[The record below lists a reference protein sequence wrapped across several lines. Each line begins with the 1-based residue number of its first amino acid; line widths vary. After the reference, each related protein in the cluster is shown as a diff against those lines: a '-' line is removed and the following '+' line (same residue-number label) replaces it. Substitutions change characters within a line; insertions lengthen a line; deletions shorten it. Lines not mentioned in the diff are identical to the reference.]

1 MDDLNKKIAL
11 RMQEVSVD
19 VWADLSSMFPD
30 GSYTSNQ
37 VYEFLEE
44 RHDGLTSVCH
54 EEVTIEVD
62 TFRCSVPKYM
72 FFKILHQFEKMASI
86 PTKNR
91 KKFIRQANSGECADV
106 SFVVELTKPIMS
118 LTKSVLDKKEKLR
131 PVLQRVALDYVNG
144 FVVATNGRLLSARKA
159 NYQNVSAKE
168 SARNM
173 PVLITT
179 PAFKQCQGSTMV
191 SATMQ
196 NGMPDKYQ
204 FLAEDGSY
212 YEEDAVGRYPNWK
225 AVVPKELYRSG
236 RVTLSKD
243 GVKQF
248 LKFAKQADKNADV
261 DRDGKNLIIQTEGND
276 LVLLYVDKGKQ
287 QTYTIELAEEPD
299 AFTICID
306 PIWFKMLDGWNGTMW
321 VSGYS
326 RAVIFDM
333 DETTDFHLLMPRALP
348 EYLQLDVQDGISG
361 TTIAFDSRHT
371 EYRKQP
377 KQKETEPKK
386 EEVKPIKYLFMAAGR
401 YEGTQPYYELE
412 KIENGDFKV
421 KGSHDSDLLLF
432 LRTAAHYIRQDE
444 AMQAEFCT
452 YCRDQL
458 KGKDWRS
465 IVPLEEIALAEM
477 FEGFLSSKGIED
489 IPDVEFEDAIEEPEA
504 EPEVVEEVEEVE
516 TEEVVE
522 ESEEPKSYTFCI
534 TGTLDKSRKYYQ
546 EQIEMRGW
554 RLASKM
560 STSVDILVYGESKDE
575 AASNKIKQA
584 IKHGTKAISAEVF
597 YQMLDE
603 YPIEAEEVVEEV
615 VDEVEEVVEE
625 VNVRPMAIEREIVPT
640 LELETS
646 DGTLIVAG
654 DSYFHKLF
662 DEENGCF
669 RSEAA
674 EAKFN
679 EIDAFISD
687 ELIMPDI
694 LDYAAIAQAVGEF
707 LEEVEQ
713 AS

>member
-1 MDDLNKKIAL
+1 
-11 RMQEVSVD
+11 MQEVSVD
-19 VWADLSSMFPD
+19 VWTDLSSLLPE

-44 RHDGLTSVCH
+44 RHDGLTPICH

-62 TFRCSVPKYM
+62 TFKCSVPRYL

-86 PTKNR
+86 PSKNR
-91 KKFIRQANSGECADV
+91 KKFIRQANSGKESDV
-106 SFVVELTKPIMS
+106 SFIVELTKPMMS

-144 FVVATNGRLLSARKA
+144 YVVATNSCIMSVMKA
-159 NYQNVSAKE
+159 NYRNLSVKENAK
-168 SARNM
+168 NM

-179 PAFKQCQGSTMV
+179 STFKQCQGSTMV
-191 SATMQ
+191 YATML
-196 NGMPDKYQ
+196 NGMPEKYQ
-204 FLAEDGSY
+204 FLAEDGGY
-212 YEEDAVGRYPNWK
+212 YEEDAVGRFPNWK
-225 AVVPKELYRSG
+225 SVIPSHLYRSG

-243 GVKQF
+243 GVKQL

-261 DRDGKNLIIQTEGND
+261 DRCGKNLILQTEGND
-276 LVLLYVDKGKQ
+276 LVLLYFTEGKP
-287 QTYTIELAEEPD
+287 QTHTIQLEEEPA
-299 AFTICID
+299 AFTICLD
-306 PIWFKMLDGWNGTMW
+306 PIWFKLLDGWNGTMW

-333 DETTDFHLLMPRALP
+333 DETTDFYLLMPRALP
-348 EYLQLDVQDGISG
+348 EDLQLDIQEGISG
-361 TTIAFDSRHT
+361 TTIAFESRHT
-371 EYRKQP
+371 EYKKQP
-377 KQKETEPKK
+377 IQKNTEPKK

-477 FEGFLSSKGIED
+477 FEGFLASKGVEE
-489 IPDVEFEDAIEEPEA
+489 IPDVEFEDAIEEVEPEA
-504 EPEVVEEVEEVE
+504 EPEEVEEVESEEVVEEVEG
-516 TEEVVE
+516 VVE
-522 ESEEPKSYTFCI
+522 ECDEPKSYTFCI

-575 AASNKIKQA
+575 SASNKIKQA

-597 YQMLDE
+597 YQMLEE
-603 YPIEAEEVVEEV
+603 YPIEAEEVVEDV
-615 VDEVEEVVEE
+615 VGIVEEVVED
-625 VNVRPMAIEREIVPT
+625 VSVKPMAIEREIVPT

-646 DGTLIVAG
+646 DGTLVVAG

-679 EIDAFISD
+679 EIDAFIAD
-687 ELIMPDI
+687 ELITADI